1 MKKSVF
7 LIVLFGLMFVMVSC
21 QKAPEVTVTKYFQ
34 AMKHN
39 DKGTMS
45 SMAVEPKFVEF
56 KSYKILPVSE
66 PIIDEY
72 KLPAM
77 LQKMEDAKKKRKEL
91 AMYATDKRDEV
102 EDLKDELSETRRASR
117 KKELKKQIEDAEVV
131 FYKAEQ
137 DFKNLVKDMGEL
149 KKKIN
154 FEKNLVS
161 VSTGIKNN
169 PETYSGKVEK
179 SIVRVNVVLADESE
193 KEYVFVLI
201 KYAFVVNEKEL
212 SSRLVI
218 LTIQTTE
225 EFEKTSQI
233 AAEEV
238 PTPTEEVSE
247 EVPAEDKNE

>member
-1 MKKSVF
+1 MKKLLF
-7 LIVLFGLMFVMVSC
+7 LILLFGLMFVMVSC

-39 DKGTMS
+39 DKDTMS
-45 SMAVEPKFVEF
+45 SMAVEPKFLEF
-56 KSYKILPVSE
+56 KSYKVLPVSE
-66 PIIDEY
+66 PMIEEY
-72 KLPAM
+72 KLPALM
-77 LQKMEDAKKKRKEL
+77 QKMEDAKKKRKEL

-137 DFKNLVKDMGEL
+137 DFRNLVKDMGEL

-154 FEKNLVS
+154 FERNLVS
-161 VSTGIKNN
+161 VSTGIKKR
-169 PETYSGKVEK
+169 PETYSGNVEK
-179 SIVRVNVVLADESE
+179 SIVKVNVVLNDESE
-193 KEYVFVLI
+193 KEYVFVLV

-218 LTIQTTE
+218 LTIQTAE
-225 EFEKTSQI
+225 EFEEASQM

-238 PTPTEEVSE
+238 TTPTEEVSE

>member
-1 MKKSVF
+1 MKKLVF

-66 PIIDEY
+66 PMVEEY

-117 KKELKKQIEDAEVV
+117 KRELKKQIEDAEVV

-154 FEKNLVS
+154 FE
-161 VSTGIKNN
+161 STGIKNS

-193 KEYVFVLI
+193 KEYVFVLV
-201 KYAFVVNEKEL
+201 KYAFVINEKEL

-218 LTIQTTE
+218 LTIQTAE
-225 EFEKTSQI
+225 EFEKASQI